1 MLGKCLVIQPNCF
14 SNLPNIGAPFFLS
27 RTVPL
32 RASDPIP
39 HWDLVVDCLLH
50 PFFKPVIS
58 LPLSPTPTTH
68 SPIPNSP
75 KPHCSIQYPRFHSP
89 LLFTSFLSSQFS
101 QFIYLPTYLPTPL
114 SSFFLSFFHL
124 TFPLPPQRQQ
134 HILPTPQPPPPAR
147 RSRDARERVP
157 HAALGVP
164 EPVSLELD
172 EEDVL
177 ERCASISISVIIRIW
192 DEARSAADAR

>member
-101 QFIYLPTYLPTPL
+101 QFIYLPTPLPSPL
-114 SSFFLSFFHL
+114 SSFFLSFFPL
-124 TFPLPPQRQQ
+124 TFTSPPTTTAYSPNS
-134 HILPTPQPPPPAR
+134 PTTATGAPQPRRPRARPAR
-147 RSRDARERVP
+147 GPRGPGTGVLRTRRRRCTGTMRFHFHFRHHP
-157 HAALGVP
+157 YLG
-164 EPVSLELD
+164 
-172 EEDVL
+172 
-177 ERCASISISVIIRIW
+177 RG
-192 DEARSAADAR
+192 